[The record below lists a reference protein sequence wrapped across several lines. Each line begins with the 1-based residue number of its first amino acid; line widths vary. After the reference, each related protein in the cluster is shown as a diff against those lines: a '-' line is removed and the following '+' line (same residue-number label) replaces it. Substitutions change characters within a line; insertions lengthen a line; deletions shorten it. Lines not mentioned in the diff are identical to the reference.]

1 MNLQYYLALILTKK
15 KILLLLSFMTAITAL
30 LGGIY
35 LAKYKTTAEV
45 LVKPQETQSG
55 AQMQAGL
62 VARSSLG
69 LLVEVGSTYPRV
81 LQSRPIAEKVVERL
95 QLDQKLTA
103 QTTSQAGFFAPVKK
117 VVKKVLQT
125 LVFGAP
131 PAVQYTP
138 FEMATQTVQ
147 NSIYALLLANTTIIQ
162 IGINYDNPILARDI
176 VNTVAEVF
184 VEFSRE
190 INAHE
195 AITTRKFLEEQ
206 VKDAQE
212 KVEASQETLRV
223 FNQEIGVLVDLPGEI
238 QKRFGE
244 LATLETDLKQVIT
257 SSEFSKSRI
266 QKLRQELPGQSKYV
280 QASSTMD
287 NNPLIQNL
295 KQNLIQLET
304 QLPRLLVDFT
314 PKHPQVIALKEQIAQ
329 VKNTLNQEVKR
340 LLTAQTSKL
349 NTIHQTIVADLLN
362 EEATLQA
369 LQARHD
375 ALESV
380 ITDFKK
386 ELQTFSDK
394 QSEWQ
399 RLVDNVHFNTTRL
412 ENLKQQLESV
422 KLTEAQKV
430 GEIGILERAQIPR
443 YPTVNGLPLIAFP
456 CIGLLFGLM
465 VGLCLVILQDYFDD
479 SVKSV
484 EMIEKDF
491 KLPVYATIV
500 DIADGQQNRNFLSKG
515 ELLPIQQR
523 LFTHVDPISPIS
535 EEFRYLGMNIQ
546 SLQGVQNKRL
556 QCLLISSALPKEGK
570 TMTVCNL
577 AVALA
582 QLKRRVL
589 IVDCDLR
596 NPMIHKMF
604 QVSQEEGLTD
614 FLSNSSTNPVKLK
627 SSGID
632 RLMVITSGTLTPNSI
647 QLLTSKRLRMLLK
660 ALKTK
665 YDFIFLDSSPVAT
678 VADGLML
685 ASLPEV
691 EGILL
696 TVKAESTRVSTFL
709 HVKSLIENV
718 NGKILGTVLTG
729 VKFNERSKY
738 YSKH

>member
-340 LLTAQTSKL
+340 LLTAQTSQL